1 MEQKLDKKIIFKII
15 LYVIFLCFN
24 GYLFFVNLVG
34 VIPMILLSPFYMNE
48 ELNEILNSYFDILLF
63 IPLCSPFASY
73 LLAKTF
79 GMFNYIDNLKVN
91 LFKKLLLLMLISI
104 LSFLILFIR
113 YRISEDVDF
122 ALKIASLIFT
132 LIPAFLLYKYFQ
144 FLTKKYPMP
153 FEKIGYYC
161 SIEFYKGL
169 FKRITSKDAKKV

>member
-1 MEQKLDKKIIFKII
+1 MELKINKKIILKII

-24 GYLFFVNLVG
+24 GYLFFVNLAG

-48 ELNEILNSYFDILLF
+48 ELNEILNNYFDILLF

-73 LLAKTF
+73 LLAKMF

-91 LFKKLLLLMLISI
+91 LFKKLSLLILISI

-132 LIPAFLLYKYFQ
+132 LIPVFLLYKYFQ
-144 FLTKKYPMP
+144 FLTKKYPIP

>member
-1 MEQKLDKKIIFKII
+1 MEQKINKKIILKII

-24 GYLFFVNLVG
+24 GYLFFVNLAG

-73 LLAKTF
+73 LLAKMF

-91 LFKKLLLLMLISI
+91 LFKKLFLLMLISI

-113 YRISEDVDF
+113 YRITEDIDF
-122 ALKIASLIFT
+122 ALKIASLIFA
-132 LIPAFLLYKYFQ
+132 LIPAFLFYKYFKY
-144 FLTKKYPMP
+144 LTKKYPMP

-169 FKRITSKDAKKV
+169 FEKILSEIKEKS

>member
-1 MEQKLDKKIIFKII
+1 MEQKINKKIILKII

-24 GYLFFVNLVG
+24 GYLFFVGLTSS
-34 VIPMILLSPFYMNE
+34 IPMILVWFVC
-48 ELNEILNSYFDILLF
+48 LNDKIYQIIINNFDIFLF

-73 LLAKTF
+73 LLAKMF

-91 LFKKLLLLMLISI
+91 LFKKIFLLMLISI

-113 YRISEDVDF
+113 YRITEDIDF
-122 ALKIASLIFT
+122 ALKIASLIFA

-169 FKRITSKDAKKV
+169 FKKILSEIKKKG

>member
-132 LIPAFLLYKYFQ
+132 LIPVFLLYKYFQ
-144 FLTKKYPMP
+144 FLTKKCPIP

-169 FKRITSKDAKKV
+169 FNKYKNKE

>member
-1 MEQKLDKKIIFKII
+1 MEQKINKKIILKII

-79 GMFNYIDNLKVN
+79 GIFNYIDNLKVN

-122 ALKIASLIFT
+122 ALKIASLIFS
-132 LIPAFLLYKYFQ
+132 LIPAFGLYKYFQ
-144 FLTKKYPMP
+144 YLTKKYPNT
-153 FEKIGYYC
+153 FNKIGYYF
-161 SIEFYKGL
+161 SIECYKNLLKKLLSGIN
-169 FKRITSKDAKKV
+169 KRG

>member
-1 MEQKLDKKIIFKII
+1 MEQKINKKIILKII

-24 GYLFFVNLVG
+24 GYLFFVNLAG

-48 ELNEILNSYFDILLF
+48 ELNEILNSHFDILLF

-73 LLAKTF
+73 LLAKMF

-91 LFKKLLLLMLISI
+91 LFKKLFLVMLISI

-113 YRISEDVDF
+113 YRITEDIDF
-122 ALKIASLIFT
+122 ALKIASLIFA

-161 SIEFYKGL
+161 SIEFYRGL
-169 FKRITSKDAKKV
+169 FEKILSEIKKKG

>member
-132 LIPAFLLYKYFQ
+132 LIPVFLLYKYFQ
-144 FLTKKYPMP
+144 FLTKKCPIP

-169 FKRITSKDAKKV
+169 FKRILSEIKKKG

>member
-1 MEQKLDKKIIFKII
+1 
-15 LYVIFLCFN
+15 
-24 GYLFFVNLVG
+24 
-34 VIPMILLSPFYMNE
+34 
-48 ELNEILNSYFDILLF
+48 
-63 IPLCSPFASY
+63 
-73 LLAKTF
+73 
-79 GMFNYIDNLKVN
+79 MFNYIDNLKVN

-132 LIPAFLLYKYFQ
+132 LIPVFLLYKYFQ
-144 FLTKKYPMP
+144 FLTKKCPIP

-169 FKRITSKDAKKV
+169 FKRILSEIKKKG